1 MLMNRDPMQMMSR
14 PNGACA
20 GRAPPSAHAQNNSRR
35 KSLLSWAGPVYKC
48 VTTCAQRVQS
58 DSIYSVG
65 GVREILLFSFAM
77 PGPRKE
83 RRKKNFSQDERA
95 IVVSAMER
103 YDSRLHGADSGSTS
117 KTKKEEILRKVTAQ
131 VNALGHEARTPQE
144 IQKKM
149 NDLRGVVRNKMAI
162 IAKHA
167 RGTGGGPPCSTRL
180 TEEEEVIA
188 RCLRRE
194 QVEGL
199 EGHDSSEPP
208 MRTGKCVLSSGV
220 LHVWWG
226 WWVM

>member
-1 MLMNRDPMQMMSR
+1 
-14 PNGACA
+14 
-20 GRAPPSAHAQNNSRR
+20 
-35 KSLLSWAGPVYKC
+35 
-48 VTTCAQRVQS
+48 
-58 DSIYSVG
+58 
-65 GVREILLFSFAM
+65 M

-144 IQKKM
+144 ILKKM

-208 MRTGKCVLSSGV
+208 MRTGKCVLSSIWCVACVVGV
-220 LHVWWG
+220 VGYVTSVWVHQHVNVLCHPQVSRMKRG
-226 WWVM
+226 HPMLPVAVTDHHPLSSLLL